1 MTSRE
6 ETVLPPIDPSIGDE
20 NEWPEFELTDAKVL
34 RPGKMLYANLLDASE
49 QTPVQVI
56 GCLELKKAQEEL
68 LLEPEKPN
76 NRIVLDNVT
85 HYAYGQMEDRSV
97 EMWAAGKAGWY
108 KIAPA
113 KGYLPHFNRM
123 VQAVDTFYFL
133 MDKHQ
138 HGRKQLNP
146 SFKSLC
152 EQYVFHTHGACE
164 TADQSAE
171 VFSEHSSF
179 LMRCMIEEDDDG
191 DVEWSKTN
199 FFHHLRRQHK
209 VCNMVSFSPDEY
221 KTLVGLHSP
230 RKTDM
235 NDLPD
240 APEASTP
247 RHEPAAI
254 AKSQANA
261 VYQLIIQLKKEGH
274 LAKRRL
280 NLDLLVER
288 FSEMY
293 SVDDE
298 DARKIIAARARL
310 VLEML
315 DEDDTPSFKWSRY
328 AIHRDLTNAASETI
342 FLPPALLTPLQPTED
357 SSDDEQLGR
366 TQKSVLRPKMNSS
379 VSGKVMGKRNRN
391 ANSYQNTQSDHD
403 GQDDAVDDEEED
415 EAMEDVETPS
425 KVRGHELIRTP
436 LASAKPRTRS
446 ILGNNDSAAAS
457 LLKSVLSAETPRSG
471 FEPKAT
477 KGRLSFGLSRPSVET
492 NGLGESETWTCRVPG
507 CSKTITSKGE
517 QRTKEIEDHAGEH
530 DWETQMQVELVES
543 ERRLQP
549 ARPVS
554 HLMQYLLN
562 QHYQQMR
569 AAFPEIYPPEGVN
582 GITAAEEPNTPTPNE
597 DESHALELHQD
608 LSAELD
614 LSVNGYAT

>member
-1 MTSRE
+1 
-6 ETVLPPIDPSIGDE
+6 
-20 NEWPEFELTDAKVL
+20 
-34 RPGKMLYANLLDASE
+34 
-49 QTPVQVI
+49 
-56 GCLELKKAQEEL
+56 
-68 LLEPEKPN
+68 
-76 NRIVLDNVT
+76 
-85 HYAYGQMEDRSV
+85 
-97 EMWAAGKAGWY
+97 
-108 KIAPA
+108 
-113 KGYLPHFNRM
+113 
-123 VQAVDTFYFL
+123 
-133 MDKHQ
+133 
-138 HGRKQLNP
+138 
-146 SFKSLC
+146 
-152 EQYVFHTHGACE
+152 
-164 TADQSAE
+164 
-171 VFSEHSSF
+171 
-179 LMRCMIEEDDDG
+179 
-191 DVEWSKTN
+191 
-199 FFHHLRRQHK
+199 
-209 VCNMVSFSPDEY
+209 
-221 KTLVGLHSP
+221 
-230 RKTDM
+230 M

-288 FSEMY
+288 FSETY
-293 SVDDE
+293 SVNDE
-298 DARKIIAARARL
+298 DARKIIAARAGL

-315 DEDDTPSFKWSRY
+315 DENDTPSFKWSRY
-328 AIHRDLTNAASETI
+328 AIHRDLANSASQPVL
-342 FLPPALLTPLQPTED
+342 LPPALLTPLQPTED
-357 SSDDEQLGR
+357 SSDDEELGR

-391 ANSYQNTQSDHD
+391 ANSYQQNTQQSGHD
-403 GQDDAVDDEEED
+403 GQDDDHDDDDDEED

-446 ILGNNDSAAAS
+446 IIGNNDSAAAS
-457 LLKSVLSAETPRSG
+457 LLKSVLSAEAPRSG
-471 FEPKAT
+471 FTPKGIN
-477 KGRLSFGLSRPSVET
+477 GRLSFGLSHRSVEA
-492 NGLGESETWTCRVPG
+492 NSLDESETWACRVAG

-569 AAFPEIYPPEGVN
+569 VAFPEIYPPEGVN
-582 GITAAEEPNTPTPNE
+582 GTTATEQPDTPIADEDKSYDPEPN
-597 DESHALELHQD
+597 QD

-614 LSVNGYAT
+614 LSVNGHAT